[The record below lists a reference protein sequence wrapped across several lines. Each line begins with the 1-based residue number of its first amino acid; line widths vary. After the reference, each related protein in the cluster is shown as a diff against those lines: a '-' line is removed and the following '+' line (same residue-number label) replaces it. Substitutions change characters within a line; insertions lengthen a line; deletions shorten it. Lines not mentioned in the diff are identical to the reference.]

1 MVGMGVGEK
10 ESKECEKVT
19 KRHFLQQKKM
29 ILLRTVGYVGGKRT
43 LQGTKEMER

>member
-10 ESKECEKVT
+10 ESKDWEKVT
-19 KRHFLQQKKM
+19 KRFSSAEKV
-29 ILLRTVGYVGGKRT
+29 ILLLTVGYVGGEKM